1 MFLGNSLKP
10 LLLIPSLI
18 THTWASCYC
27 NYIKR
32 NNFEGMKKN
41 ALMNANQEILAT
53 KTLRFGKLLR
63 KAYEKQSAMNY
74 VRCNTKQ
81 LVSDIFLVFFPNKL
95 LNFIHWI
102 NFNSCEYISFNRL
115 ISKNMHL
122 TIWKL

>member
-1 MFLGNSLKP
+1 MG
-10 LLLIPSLI
+10 
-18 THTWASCYC
+18 CYC

-32 NNFEGMKKN
+32 DNFEGMKKN
-41 ALMNANQEILAT
+41 ALMKANQEILAT

-63 KAYEKQSAMNY
+63 KACEKQSAMNY

-81 LVSDIFLVFFPNKL
+81 LVSDIFLVFFPNML
-95 LNFIHWI
+95 LNFIHWN

-115 ISKNMHL
+115 ISKNKHL